1 MSDPYKILGVSPN
14 ADDNDIKKAYREL
27 AKKYHPDNYTDS
39 PLADIASEKMKEV
52 NTAYEEIQ
60 KMRLEAKTT
69 FDGNR
74 AYSDESSSSLAEI
87 RRMINAGNIAQAE
100 IVLEYIAEKDRNAEW
115 NFLMGLVLTK
125 KGWYFDARRHFET
138 ACYMDP
144 ENEEYRA
151 ALDRAKMESGGTTG
165 SYRTVQN
172 DDCSICDICQTLVCA
187 DCLCECCGGDLI
199 RCC

>member
-1 MSDPYKILGVSPN
+1 MTDPYKTLGVSPS
-14 ADDNDIKKAYREL
+14 ASDEEVKHAYRAL

-39 PLADIASEKMKEV
+39 PLADIAGEKMKEI
-52 NTAYEEIQ
+52 NQAYDAIQ
-60 KMRLEAKTT
+60 KMRADAKTT

-74 AYSDESSSSLAEI
+74 AYTDASGSSFGEI
-87 RRMINAGNIAQAE
+87 RRMINAGNFAQAE
-100 IVLEYIAEKDRNAEW
+100 TVLEIMAENDRNAEW
-115 NFLMGLVLTK
+115 NFLMGVVLAR

-144 ENEEYRA
+144 QNEEYRA
-151 ALDRAKMESGGTTG
+151 ALAKIRMESGGTTG

-172 DDCSICDICQTLVCA
+172 DDCGMCDICQTLICA
-187 DCLCECCGGDLI
+187 DCLCECLGGDLI

>member
-1 MSDPYKILGVSPN
+1 MNDPYQILGVSPG
-14 ADDNDIKKAYREL
+14 ATDDDVKKAYREL

-39 PLADIASEKMKEV
+39 PLADIASEKMKEI
-52 NTAYEEIQ
+52 NQAYDEIQ
-60 KMRLEAKTT
+60 RMRLNSKTT

-74 AYSDESSSSLAEI
+74 AYSDESENSFAEI
-87 RRMINAGNIAQAE
+87 RRMINAGNYAQAE
-100 IVLEYIAEKDRNAEW
+100 LVLEYIAESDRGAEW

-144 ENEEYRA
+144 QNAEYRA
-151 ALDRAKMESGGTTG
+151 ALERLKMDAGGTTG
-165 SYRTVQN
+165 SYRTVRG
-172 DDCSICDICQTLVCA
+172 DDCGICEICQALICA
-187 DCLCECCGGDLI
+187 DCLCDCCGGDLI